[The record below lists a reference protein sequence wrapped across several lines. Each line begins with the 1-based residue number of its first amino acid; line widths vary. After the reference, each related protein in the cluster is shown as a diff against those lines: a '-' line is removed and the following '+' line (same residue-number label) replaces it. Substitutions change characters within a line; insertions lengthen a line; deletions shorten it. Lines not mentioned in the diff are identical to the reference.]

1 MQPGKKGPYGS
12 NLGFLGED
20 IHILRQ
26 TEVYGSTVN
35 S

>member
-20 IHILRQ
+20 INILR